1 MNRISLRALSSISLL
16 LFAGSSHAASE
27 NDSKPDLVIGSFPFP
42 PLLHTA
48 EGGEFSGTMGETVKY
63 LCAEAGLRCAFR
75 VAPLARVYKEV
86 RNGKVDALITL
97 DLGQFNDC
105 CQLSLWHSP
114 WSAGLFS
121 SLPEGETPSA
131 PDTLLGHSLIVVN
144 GMRSPYSF
152 FPNLNQW
159 SADKKVNLSV
169 ARDIPTSIKMF
180 TRGRAPL
187 LWGGEDFRWY
197 IDKIEKDARYS
208 YHPLLT
214 KNVAVWVR
222 KDKRDLT
229 AKLDRAFVT
238 LLRRDELNEQ
248 NLLKDPLMKQRYID
262 APSDFK
268 ADN

>member
-1 MNRISLRALSSISLL
+1 MNRISLCLLSSFSLL
-16 LFAGSSHAASE
+16 LLTSASLMASE
-27 NDSKPDLVIGSFPFP
+27 EDSKPDLVIGSFPFP
-42 PLLHTA
+42 PLLHST
-48 EGGEFSGTMGETVKY
+48 ESGDFSGTMGETVKY
-63 LCAEAGLRCAFR
+63 LCAEAGLRCSFR
-75 VAPLARVYKEV
+75 VAPLARVYKEI

-121 SLPEGETPSA
+121 SLPVGETPSVPNA
-131 PDTLLGHSLIVVN
+131 LLGHSLIVVN

-152 FPNLNQW
+152 YPRLKQW
-159 SADKKVNLSV
+159 AADKKVSLSV

-187 LWGGEDFRWY
+187 LWGGEDFSWY
-197 IDKIEKDARYS
+197 IDKIEKDAHYS

-214 KNVAVWVR
+214 KNVAIWVR

-229 AKLDRAFVT
+229 AKLDRAFVS

-248 NLLKDPLMKQRYID
+248 NLLKESLMKQRYID
-262 APSDFK
+262 APADFK
-268 ADN
+268 IEN